1 MATGRVR
8 STRRLRSW
16 LVEQVSSGRYPGLVW
31 DDPEKTMFRIPWK
44 HAGKQDFRSDEDAAI
59 FKAWAEFKGKLR
71 AGQKDDPACWKT
83 RLRCALNKSPEFSE
97 VRDRSQLDIS
107 EPYKV
112 YRLVPLSEQAP
123 PARGRKTK
131 MGARAG
137 KRKRVKSES
146 ESESE
151 EEEEEEEEKK
161 RMRTEN
167 VIAME
172 PTTVVETVSD
182 VTAQLESMVH
192 SPAILKPV
200 ESLDPAVNEIEV
212 NFRIET
218 SPHITAL
225 PSLLVSVLYG
235 GEEVLR
241 REVQSRDVRIAY
253 SPSHCPSSPPSSLA
267 PFAVSDTE
275 RISLPEPSAVEDPSR
290 RSALMALLPYLER
303 GIMLASTNGGIH
315 VQRFCQGRVFW
326 TGPTL
331 HMENHAPRKL
341 ERTPNPVTLFDR
353 QAFRQELELFRSE
366 GGSPP
371 QYKVTLCFGEELT
384 DSDNCADKL
393 ITVQVYQPWAQQQVL
408 EVSSVRDSITLLQN
422 LASQSPFGE
431 VTLSLIEMED

>member
-1 MATGRVR
+1 
-8 STRRLRSW
+8 
-16 LVEQVSSGRYPGLVW
+16 Q
-31 DDPEKTMFRIPWK
+31 
-44 HAGKQDFRSDEDAAI
+44 
-59 FKAWAEFKGKLR
+59 AWAEFKGKLR

-112 YRLVPLSEQAP
+112 YRLVPLSDSEGFGGITERSPGGRGFPGRRLRTPAAGLLDETPVP
-123 PARGRKTK
+123 PAD
-131 MGARAG
+131 
-137 KRKRVKSES
+137 VSS
-146 ESESE
+146 SS
-151 EEEEEEEEKK
+151 
-161 RMRTEN
+161 TELL
-167 VIAME
+167 
-172 PTTVVETVSD
+172 TVPHLSLSPLSVCQSGGWANRLTDEGILVNC
-182 VTAQLESMVH
+182 AL
-192 SPAILKPV
+192 SPA
-200 ESLDPAVNEIEV
+200 AVNEIEV

-267 PFAVSDTE
+267 PLAVSDTE

-353 QAFRQELELFRSE
+353 QAFRQVMIVMTDE

-393 ITVQVYQPWAQQQVL
+393 ITVQV
-408 EVSSVRDSITLLQN
+408 
-422 LASQSPFGE
+422 
-431 VTLSLIEMED
+431 